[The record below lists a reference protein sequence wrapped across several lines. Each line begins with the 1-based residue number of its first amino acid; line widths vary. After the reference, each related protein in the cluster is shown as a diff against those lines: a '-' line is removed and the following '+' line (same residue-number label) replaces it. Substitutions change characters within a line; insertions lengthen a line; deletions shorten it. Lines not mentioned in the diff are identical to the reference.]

1 MPCIIMG
8 LSSFTQCARLL
19 TFPQNDGF
27 LTLACGWRTGL
38 IILVM
43 LTEEQST
50 AERELGR
57 GPDSMLDDLLHL
69 EGLSIRRPDDGVNT
83 KVV

>member
-1 MPCIIMG
+1 MG
-8 LSSFTQCARLL
+8 LSSLTQCGRLL

-27 LTLACGWRTGL
+27 LTLACGWRPGL
-38 IILVM
+38 ISLVM

-50 AERELGR
+50 AKGELGR
-57 GPDSMLDDLLHL
+57 EPDSILDDLLLL
-69 EGLSIRRPDDGVNT
+69 EGLSVRRPDDGVNT

>member
-8 LSSFTQCARLL
+8 LSAFTQCARHV

-27 LTLACGWRTGL
+27 LTLACGWRSGL
-38 IILVM
+38 ISLVM
-43 LTEEQST
+43 LTEEPST
-50 AERELGR
+50 AEGELGR
-57 GPDSMLDDLLHL
+57 ELDSMLDDLLHL
-69 EGLSIRRPDDGVNT
+69 EGLSVRRPDDGGNK